1 MVEKFAPPVFEQ
13 KRFNCPRCGAYAAHG
28 WRPLLFLEENRGYSA
43 ISDHGDPEAFYAEY
57 FQDQH
62 YAGWPWVAS
71 FCVGCEDHSLW
82 INGQLAFPVASQM
95 DMGDVPEP
103 NPDMPKGVID
113 LYREAAA
120 VLPHSKRAAA
130 ALCRAA
136 LEELAKHLTPDLD
149 PKMKLDGRL
158 VNLSGRMAQETTLA
172 LQVIR
177 HVGNTALHG
186 QKDGDES
193 VVIYLDGSDN
203 EIASMFFIAIN
214 DLATELITRP
224 ARIKAAYA
232 KLPQTVREDFE
243 RKSGLTPQLGVGGI
257 PPSDA

>member
-1 MVEKFAPPVFEQ
+1 MVDKFSPPAFDK
-13 KRFNCPRCGAYAAHG
+13 KRFNCPRCGAFAAHD
-28 WRPLLFLEENRGYSA
+28 WRPLHFLSDNNSIELL
-43 ISDHGDPEAFYAEY
+43 SDHGDPEGFYENNFSDHPY
-57 FQDQH
+57 S
-62 YAGWPWVAS
+62 GWPWVAS
-71 FCVGCEDHSLW
+71 YCFGCEDHTLW
-82 INGQLAFPVASQM
+82 INEAMAFPVPGQV
-95 DMGDVPEP
+95 DIGDVPEP
-103 NPDMPKGVID
+103 NPDMPAGVIE

-136 LEELAKHLTPDLD
+136 LEELAKFLTPELD
-149 PKMKLDGRL
+149 PKIKLDGRL

-186 QKDGDES
+186 QRDGDES

-203 EIASMFFIAIN
+203 EIAGMFFIAIN
-214 DLATELITRP
+214 DLATELISRP

-243 RKSGLTPQLGVGGI
+243 RKSGITPEV
-257 PPSDA
+257 